1 MQRWLA
7 VSMFGLAALRPL
19 AADTAAVL
27 PFLNKTSSNPNLDW
41 IGESV
46 AETVREAFGITGLMT
61 LDRNEVQEAYRRLGL
76 RQELPLTEASI
87 MKIGET
93 LDAEQVVYGSFSF
106 VPPTSGPMT
115 AGSLRV
121 TARVLDRRRMHA
133 GPEFSETG
141 ALEDL
146 ATMEAHLAWRAL
158 TQIAPAMAPA
168 EAEFRSL
175 RTPIRLDA
183 EENYIRGLLARS
195 TEQKEKYF
203 SQAAHLDPHF
213 AHAYYQL
220 GLIHYQRKEYK
231 LAVASL
237 EKVGLADIH
246 AHEASF
252 LLGLARF
259 QSGDYKGAQQ
269 TFQMI
274 AAAVPHLK
282 ALLTFLLC
290 TGARVSEALELDW
303 RDVDL
308 KGARAI
314 FWRTKSGKRRVV
326 LLPGA
331 AIMALANLQHR
342 EGPVF
347 RWATVSTKEGAVK
360 RITAYADRNREG
372 GGQFKTAWRGAL
384 RRAGLNPAL
393 RPHDLRHTWASWHYS
408 AHRDLLKLREE
419 GGWSTIALVERY
431 AHLLPV
437 GHEEAIRTFWHQTG
451 TAANLKEANL

>member
-7 VSMFGLAALRPL
+7 VGMFGLAALRPL

-27 PFLNKTSSNPNLDW
+27 PFLNKTPNAPSLDW

-46 AETVREAFGITGLMT
+46 AETVREALGITGVTT
-61 LDRNEVQEAYRRLGL
+61 LDRNEVQEAYRRLSLREGL
-76 RQELPLTEASI
+76 ALTEASV

-93 LDAEQVVYGSFSF
+93 LDAEQVVYGSFAF
-106 VPPTSGPMT
+106 TPPASGPIT
-115 AGSLRV
+115 TGSLRV
-121 TARVLDRRRMHA
+121 TARVLDRRHMRA
-133 GPEFSETG
+133 GPEFTETG

-146 ATMEAHLAWRAL
+146 ATIEAHLAWRAL
-158 TQIAPAMAPA
+158 TQIAPTMAPA

-183 EENYIRGLLARS
+183 EENYTRGLLAHS

-220 GLIHYQRKEYK
+220 GQIHYQRKEYK

-259 QSGDYKGAQQ
+259 QTGDYKGALQ

-274 AAAVPHLK
+274 AAAVPL
-282 ALLTFLLC
+282 
-290 TGARVSEALELDW
+290 SEVFNNL
-303 RDVDL
+303 
-308 KGARAI
+308 
-314 FWRTKSGKRRVV
+314 
-326 LLPGA
+326 GA
-331 AIMALANLQHR
+331 AESRANLQQASVDDFR
-342 EGPVF
+342 RALDGDANDPAYRFNLGYALWKKGDFSAAAESFRALLDLDPNDPSAPLLLARCLKKQGPRSNPDPRLDNLERLKTNF
-347 RWATVSTKEGAVK
+347 EERAYMQLKSLLAPATPK
-360 RITAYADRNREG
+360 ADR
-372 GGQFKTAWRGAL
+372 
-384 RRAGLNPAL
+384 P
-393 RPHDLRHTWASWHYS
+393 
-408 AHRDLLKLREE
+408 
-419 GGWSTIALVERY
+419 
-431 AHLLPV
+431 
-437 GHEEAIRTFWHQTG
+437 
-451 TAANLKEANL
+451 